1 VRKTPVG
8 EKAAP
13 APAAAPAPVPI
24 SEYISV
30 PPGLSTFV
38 TLPLFTQTMQ
48 KIKDQSKAISVS
60 ISCDEKTSKVSVLI
74 TASTV
79 ETKTI
84 ARKLIE
90 EELTKS
96 LKNKLQKPRKVID
109 EDDASDT
116 HAPSSVASP
125 TKMKAVPPTKLK
137 TALPEKSK
145 PAEAVLAA
153 KVKAVDEVASKQ
165 SALSSSSATQ
175 IKVTEK
181 GRGKTDGLSALLQA
195 MKQLPDSEVKAH
207 HIASSTRF
215 FTSLYHLTSLKY
227 CVY

>member
-1 VRKTPVG
+1 VRKIPVG

-13 APAAAPAPVPI
+13 APASAPAPVPI
-24 SEYISV
+24 TEYISV

-38 TLPLFTQTMQ
+38 TLPLFAQTMQ

-60 ISCDEKTSKVSVLI
+60 VSYDEKTSKVSVVI

-109 EDDASDT
+109 EDDTSDT
-116 HAPSSVASP
+116 RAPSPVASP
-125 TKMKAVPPTKLK
+125 TKMKAVPPTKMK

-145 PAEAVLAA
+145 PAEALLAA

-207 HIASSTRF
+207 YIAIFNVFSTPLYHS
-215 FTSLYHLTSLKY
+215 TSLEY
-227 CVY
+227 CVH